1 MLGDIIAYAIFGA
14 VVGILA
20 RFVLPGRRPMGCL
33 ATILAGIAGS
43 FIAGIIVRA
52 LTGNQSYKP
61 GWIASILGAMFVV
74 WLFTRSQRRQYD

>member
-1 MLGDIIAYAIFGA
+1 VIGDIIAYAFFGFI
-14 VVGILA
+14 VGALA

-43 FIAGIIVRA
+43 FVAGLIVRA

-61 GWIASILGAMFVV
+61 GWIASILGAMLVV
-74 WLFTRSQRRQYD
+74 WLYTRSQRRTYY

>member
-1 MLGDIIAYAIFGA
+1 MLGDIIAYIIFGFI
-14 VVGILA
+14 VGALA
-20 RFVLPGRRPMGCL
+20 RFVLPGRRHLGCI

-61 GWIASILGAMFVV
+61 GWIASILGAMLVV
-74 WLFTRSQRRQYD
+74 WLVTRSQRRQYY